1 MNFDLKIK
9 KDNKPADI
17 NIQNLLDNKQ
27 VLFCSITRLK
37 DNSTYKYIEY
47 LEALQHQCP
56 DLIIYVICS
65 CFGVFPLIQYD
76 RHFPNLRV
84 VCDTENK
91 FVSCLADQI
100 GKTEDIDFLAKHWD
114 YQALFTD
121 GKFDKFYE
129 QPTSNRWQSLMKNK
143 ILTMDNLKRLKP
155 YVNRKEQLI
164 FDAPFL
170 VPLTKLLG
178 TDVPKK
184 IFFYNLWPNV
194 DLEQHLKIHDVHH
207 M

>member
-9 KDNKPADI
+9 QDNKPADI
-17 NIQNLLDNKQ
+17 NIQNLLNKQQ

-47 LEALQHQCP
+47 LEALEHQYP

-65 CFGVFPLIQYD
+65 CFGIFPLIQYN

-84 VCDTENK
+84 VCDTEKK
-91 FVSCLADQI
+91 FVSYLSNQV

-114 YQALFTD
+114 YQVLFTD
-121 GKFDKFYE
+121 GEFDSFYE
-129 QPTSNRWQSLMKNK
+129 QPTSDRWQSLIRKK
-143 ILTMDNLKRLKP
+143 ILKIDDLKRLKP
-155 YVNRKEQLI
+155 YINCNEQLI

-170 VPLTKLLG
+170 VPFRKLLG

-184 IFFYNLWPNV
+184 IFFYNLWPNT
-194 DLEQHLKIHDVHH
+194 DLEQNLRILD
-207 M
+207 